1 MLKFKKILCLVS
13 VFVLFTGLQ
22 AQVEQ
27 KSLSLEE
34 CIVKAMRN
42 NLSVAVEVLNP
53 QRADISISLAKERFM
68 PNLSFGYNR
77 QNTNTPSISFIEGDE
92 TITSDYYDYS
102 ARLSQIIPTGG
113 SFSIALSSYKVDSN
127 QKFQTVNPRYGST
140 ATFYFTHSLLKNF
153 GTKINR
159 NEIIIARNN
168 KDISDNR
175 FKTMLMDTIYEV
187 ESAFWNL
194 AHSIE
199 DLKAKKQS
207 LELARDL
214 LQKNKREVEV
224 GTLAPIEILSAESE
238 VATREADILQTEA
251 RIKNN
256 EDRLKTVINLA
267 AEGES
272 TDIEIVPVGRP
283 DFTLREMSFEEAL
296 ATALENRPDLQAI
309 EVDIKNKE
317 INLNYAKNQL
327 LPDLSLNASYWS
339 PGISGNT
346 IIYNPLDPFGPPV
359 MVIPGGPSSALKD
372 ALGLKFTN
380 WSVGLNLNI
389 PLNTV
394 FSRAQHAQ
402 AKVDLKQT
410 SLRLKEQEQQ
420 VMLEIRNVVRTVQ
433 TNYKR
438 VQAYR
443 AARELAERKL
453 EAEEKKLKVGL
464 TTNYV
469 VLQYQRDLADA
480 RSFELRAMIDYVL
493 SSAWLD
499 RAMGTSLEKKNIQ
512 LSIYDVKNSD

>member
-1 MLKFKKILCLVS
+1 MLKFKKVLCLVS

-27 KSLSLEE
+27 KSLSLED

-42 NLSVAVEVLNP
+42 NLSVAVEILNP
-53 QRADISISLAKERFM
+53 EMADISISLAKERFM
-68 PNLSFGYNR
+68 PDLSFGYNR
-77 QNTNTPSISFIEGDE
+77 QNTNSPSISFIEGDE
-92 TITSDYYDYS
+92 TITSNYYDYS

-113 SFSIALSSYKVDSN
+113 SFSIALSSYKIESN
-127 QKFQTVNPRYGST
+127 QKFQTVNPRFGST
-140 ATFYFTHSLLKNF
+140 LTFYFTQPLLKNL

-159 NEIIIARNN
+159 NEIILARNN
-168 KDISDNR
+168 KDISDNQ

-199 DLKAKKQS
+199 DLKAKRQS

-214 LQKNKREVEV
+214 LEKNKREVEV

-238 VATREADILQTEA
+238 VATREADILQAEA
-251 RIKNN
+251 MIKNN

-267 AEGES
+267 AEGGNA
-272 TDIEIVPVGRP
+272 DIEIVPVGKP
-283 DFTLREMSFEEAL
+283 DFTLREVSFEEAL
-296 ATALENRPDLQAI
+296 ATALETRPDLQVI

-317 INLNYAKNQL
+317 INLSYAKNQL
-327 LPDLSLNASYWS
+327 LPDLSFSASYWS
-339 PGISGNT
+339 PGVSGNQ
-346 IIYNPLDPFGPPV
+346 IIYDPFDPFGPPV

-420 VMLEIRNVVRTVQ
+420 VIMEIRNAVRTVQ
-433 TNYKR
+433 TNFKR

-493 SSAWLD
+493 SSAQLD

-512 LSIYDVKNSD
+512 LSIYDVQNSD

>member
-1 MLKFKKILCLVS
+1 MLKLKKIACLIS
-13 VFVLFTGLQ
+13 ILVLFTGLL
-22 AQVEQ
+22 AHAEQ
-27 KSLSLEE
+27 ISLSLEE
-34 CIVKAMRN
+34 CIVRAMRN
-42 NLSVAVEVLNP
+42 NLSIAVEVLNP
-53 QRADISISLAKERFM
+53 EIADISISMAKERFM

-92 TITSDYYDYS
+92 TLTSNYYDYS
-102 ARLSQIIPTGG
+102 ARISQIIPTGG
-113 SFSIALSSYKVDSN
+113 SFSIALFSYKIDSN

-140 ATFYFTHSLLKNF
+140 VSFNFAQPLLKNF

-168 KDISDNR
+168 KDISDNQ

-187 ESAFWNL
+187 ESAYWNL
-194 AHSIE
+194 VHSIE

-214 LQKNKREVEV
+214 LEKNKREVEV

-238 VATREADILQTEA
+238 VATREADILQAEVM
-251 RIKNN
+251 IKNN
-256 EDRLKTVINLA
+256 EDQLKTVINLA
-267 AEGES
+267 AEGKV
-272 TDIEIVPVGRP
+272 TDIEIIPVGQP
-283 DFTLREMSFEEAL
+283 DFKLREVSFEEAL
-296 ATALENRPDLQAI
+296 ATALATRPDLRAI
-309 EVDIKNKE
+309 EIDIKNKE
-317 INLNYAKNQL
+317 INLSYAKNQL
-327 LPDLSLNASYWS
+327 LPELNLSASYWS
-339 PGISGNT
+339 PGVSGDQ
-346 IIYNPLDPFGPPV
+346 IIYDPLDPFGPPV
-359 MVIPGGPSSALKD
+359 MVIPGGPSDALKD

-380 WSVGLNLNI
+380 WSAGLVLNI
-389 PLNTV
+389 PLNSV
-394 FSRAQHAQ
+394 FSRTKHAQ

-410 SLRLKEQEQQ
+410 SLRLKEQKQQ
-420 VMLEIRNVVRTVQ
+420 VILEIGNAVRTAQ

-438 VQAYR
+438 MQAYR
-443 AARELAERKL
+443 AARELAEKKL

-493 SSAWLD
+493 SLAQLD